1 MKSVSDDIEHQKK
14 RAAFRQAALAAG
26 REYQDGSRHLT
37 RKKVD
42 AWLKQFAVGAAAE
55 LPECHR
61 IR

>member
-14 RAAFRQAALAAG
+14 CAAFRQATLAAG
-26 REYQDGSRHLT
+26 REYQNSGRRLT

-42 AWLKQFAVGAAAE
+42 AWLKQLAAGEAAG